1 MVKYPLPFFLQLF
14 HNVDWSLK
22 KSWGA
27 AHEDCVARGANLVS
41 IHNQEE
47 EEFLAMYSKD
57 SSKWIGLK
65 NNPIEG
71 GVCNVYFTDSTELGS
86 K

>member
-1 MVKYPLPFFLQLF
+1 MR
-14 HNVDWSLK
+14 

-27 AHEDCVARGANLVS
+27 ANEDCIARGANLVS

-47 EEFLAMYSKD
+47 EEFLSLYTKG

-65 NNPIEG
+65 HNPTEG
-71 GVCNVYFTDSTELGS
+71 GVCVCVFYRVDPGGFE
-86 K
+86 